1 MVTFGWVNTTR
12 CGERV
17 FVRLEKTKKMRKI
30 IDFMIA
36 TIGCI
41 SDNNYICAGVL
52 IYLLI
57 RLKIE
62 FDGEAI
68 NP

>member
-1 MVTFGWVNTTR
+1 
-12 CGERV
+12 
-17 FVRLEKTKKMRKI
+17 MRKI
-30 IDFMIA
+30 IDFIIA
-36 TIGCI
+36 SVGCL

-57 RLKIE
+57 RLKQE

>member
-1 MVTFGWVNTTR
+1 
-12 CGERV
+12 
-17 FVRLEKTKKMRKI
+17 MRKI

>member
-1 MVTFGWVNTTR
+1 MKNIF
-12 CGERV
+12 
-17 FVRLEKTKKMRKI
+17 
-30 IDFMIA
+30 DFIIA

-62 FDGEAI
+62 FDGKTI

>member
-1 MVTFGWVNTTR
+1 MVTFRWVDTTR
-12 CGERV
+12 YCERI
-17 FVRLEKTKKMRKI
+17 FNRLKKTKKMRKI
-30 IDFMIA
+30 IDFIIA
-36 TIGCI
+36 TVGCI

-52 IYLLI
+52 VYLLI

-62 FDGEAI
+62 FDGKAI

>member
-1 MVTFGWVNTTR
+1 
-12 CGERV
+12 
-17 FVRLEKTKKMRKI
+17 MRKI

-36 TIGCI
+36 TVGCI
-41 SDNNYICAGVL
+41 SDNNYICAGGL

-62 FDGEAI
+62 FDGKAEH
-68 NP
+68 P